1 MLQEKMA
8 NVYIVYIHFIQIHM
22 HIYIYIYAHTHSST
36 KLWFSLVADMLT
48 VKAKIPQKSHPV
60 DCGDV
65 AGCARGVTNLPI
77 KWHVFLA
84 SCEAQNI
91 PMTLSLCH

>member
-1 MLQEKMA
+1 MSILSTSIS
-8 NVYIVYIHFIQIHM
+8 YRSIC
-22 HIYIYIYAHTHSST
+22 IYIYAHTHSST

-77 KWHVFLA
+77 K
-84 SCEAQNI
+84 
-91 PMTLSLCH
+91 

>member
-1 MLQEKMA
+1 MG
-8 NVYIVYIHFIQIHM
+8 IQMKIASGYASGENGKCLYCLHPF
-22 HIYIYIYAHTHSST
+22 HTDPYIYIYMYAHTHSCT

-77 KWHVFLA
+77 K
-84 SCEAQNI
+84 
-91 PMTLSLCH
+91 

>member
-1 MLQEKMA
+1 MHMCYLKKTHTLLYLWFPSGLDI
-8 NVYIVYIHFIQIHM
+8 NGFIRFIPCIY
-22 HIYIYIYAHTHSST
+22 IYIYIYAHTHSST

-77 KWHVFLA
+77 K
-84 SCEAQNI
+84 
-91 PMTLSLCH
+91 